1 MFKMNKLPISSI
13 EMKYESYLLTVFC
26 AIMAVLIL
34 FSLAI
39 IEGKINR
46 ITEMLSANKL
56 LI

>member
-1 MFKMNKLPISSI
+1 MFKKNKLSISSI

-26 AIMAVLIL
+26 AIMTVLIL

-39 IEGKINR
+39 IEGKINT
-46 ITEMLSANKL
+46 ITEILSVNKL